1 VAGFMRST
9 IPAVPVGTTR
19 IRAHGERAGE
29 ALTSA
34 LVTGVTG
41 QDGYLLAEQLLAEG
55 VEVFGLARRADADV
69 PAGTR
74 VLVGDLLDHDSLQ
87 SAVSAARPDELYHLA
102 APTYVPASFE
112 DPQRTRR
119 EIVEATEVLLSAA
132 RGARVFVAASSE
144 IFGAAAESPQDEASA
159 KRPRNPY
166 GEAKLAA
173 FEAVAAARARGVFA
187 VAGIL
192 YNHESTRRPER
203 FVPRRV
209 SVGAAKIKLGLSGEL
224 TLGDLD
230 AVRDWSAATDL
241 MRGAAL
247 ALRHDEPG
255 DYVLASGVGRTVSE
269 LVAVAFAH
277 AGIDP
282 EGRVRIDPQFTR
294 GIEAVPLVGD
304 PSKARR
310 ELGWEPQVS
319 FEQLIGE
326 LVDFD
331 LARLAAPG
339 SSR

>member
-1 VAGFMRST
+1 V
-9 IPAVPVGTTR
+9 TR
-19 IRAHGERAGE
+19 
-29 ALTSA
+29 A
-34 LVTGVTG
+34 LVTGVSG

-69 PAGTR
+69 PAGVR
-74 VLVGDLLDHDSLQ
+74 LLLGDLLDGGSLRA
-87 SAVSAARPDELYHLA
+87 AVSAARPDELYHLA

-119 EIVEATEVLLSAA
+119 EIVEATEVLLGAA
-132 RGARVFVAASSE
+132 DGARVFVASSSE
-144 IFGAAAESPQDEASA
+144 IFGAATESPQDEASP

-173 FEAVAAARARGVFA
+173 FEAVVAARSRGTFA

-209 SVGAAKIKLGLSGEL
+209 SVGAAKIKLGLAEEL
-224 TLGDLD
+224 TLGDLE

-241 MRGAAL
+241 MRGAVL

-277 AGIDP
+277 VGIEP

-294 GIEAVPLVGD
+294 GVEAIPLVGD

-319 FEQLIGE
+319 FEHLIGGM
-326 LVDFD
+326 VDFD